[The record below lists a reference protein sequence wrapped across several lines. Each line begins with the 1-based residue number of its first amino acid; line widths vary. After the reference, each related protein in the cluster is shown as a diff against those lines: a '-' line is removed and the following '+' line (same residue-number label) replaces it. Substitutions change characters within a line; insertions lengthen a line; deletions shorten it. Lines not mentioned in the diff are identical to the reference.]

1 MQAIFSFLLPFLPGF
16 SGRGKWV
23 SVKVK
28 CAYNVVKNF
37 LWQRSTFTSCC
48 STEQDSLKLRLSL
61 AVVLL
66 GAGNIILFLI
76 RNVLQTNSDTCKF
89 NTYGCTVSAEGEQ
102 LLFSSL
108 KINHLFW
115 LFIHFWLLRKP
126 KSSWDFFFLTSGWQI
141 FLDGRMATC
150 KSLGEYHWG

>member
-115 LFIHFWLLRKP
+115 LCLFISDCSENQKAAGI
-126 KSSWDFFFLTSGWQI
+126 FFSDLWMTNISRWKNGN
-141 FLDGRMATC
+141 M
-150 KSLGEYHWG
+150 